1 MESAYKK
8 KEKNEQEPAKKQNY
22 ERINPNSTTFQLE
35 DMRQG
40 RGGEK
45 ALIDIANNSPQVNQ
59 IAQLQE
65 NANHYLDQK
74 YPAFHDNTLKVYQ
87 KVTDSDNVIQRN
99 LNTKGSLH
107 GEKVDG
113 NIKKV
118 RKEVQKVIAENK
130 GGEML
135 SDIGKLETSIASR
148 KFEQSSFSD
157 KSDPKYKSHQVRILE
172 EEKQLQ
178 LLLNAREQQLANRKP
193 KAKKNQ
199 MSEDGWTTV

>member
-1 MESAYKK
+1 MESAYKN
-8 KEKNEQEPAKKQNY
+8 KEKNGQEPAKKQNL
-22 ERINPNSTTFQLE
+22 ERVSPSSATFQFE
-35 DMRQG
+35 DMRRDQG
-40 RGGEK
+40 AEK
-45 ALIDIANNSPQVNQ
+45 ALIDSANNSPQVKQ
-59 IAQLQE
+59 IVQLQE
-65 NANHYLDQK
+65 KANHYLDQK
-74 YPAFHDNTLKVYQ
+74 YPTFQNNTLKEHQ
-87 KVTDSDNVIQRN
+87 KVTDFDNVIQRN

-113 NIKKV
+113 SIKKV
-118 RKEVQKVIAENK
+118 REEVQKVISQNK

-157 KSDPKYKSHQVRILE
+157 KSDPKYKSHQVRIQE

-193 KAKKNQ
+193 KAKTNR